1 MCWTFDEDRHSPFET
16 SNKISTPQCV
26 SSTNLSTI
34 PVLSMITEAHGTMA
48 VDITI
53 VCKIMNDNHSR
64 VDNIFIVLRRI
75 SSEKSDRDWFL
86 STTLKSMLTVLS
98 SAIGLCY
105 SSSDS
110 VGKSLC
116 FSQQSHF
123 LPVI

>member
-1 MCWTFDEDRHSPFET
+1 
-16 SNKISTPQCV
+16 
-26 SSTNLSTI
+26 
-34 PVLSMITEAHGTMA
+34 MITEARGTMA

-86 STTLKSMLTVLS
+86 STTLKSMLTVLL
-98 SAIGLCY
+98 SAIQLCY

-116 FSQQSHF
+116 FSQQSLLAQSFSYSCPLSVLHAAF
-123 LPVI
+123 DSCHALSYC

>member
-1 MCWTFDEDRHSPFET
+1 
-16 SNKISTPQCV
+16 
-26 SSTNLSTI
+26 
-34 PVLSMITEAHGTMA
+34 MITEAHGTMA

-86 STTLKSMLTVLS
+86 STTLNSMLTVLS

-123 LPVI
+123 LPSHLVTVAH